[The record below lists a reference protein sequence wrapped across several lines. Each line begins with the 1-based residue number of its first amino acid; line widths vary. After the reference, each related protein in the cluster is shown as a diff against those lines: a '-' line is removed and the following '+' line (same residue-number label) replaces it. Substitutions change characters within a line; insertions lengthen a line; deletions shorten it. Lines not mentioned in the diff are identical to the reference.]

1 MNTHYKNKRVLIT
14 GGAGFIGSHVA
25 EQLHKYGAHVTIL
38 DNLSTGSRD
47 NIVAFKDDITFIE
60 GSITNLHTC
69 LEATRDVEYVF
80 HLAAFVSVPQSK
92 IEPDVCNEIN
102 VTGTRNMLEAS
113 LQNNVRKFV
122 FSSSSA
128 VYGNQQGVCDEQSA
142 CNPTSP
148 YGQSKLMGELLCEQY
163 THDSDLQTV
172 ILRYFNV
179 YGPRQNPYGA
189 YAGVVAQFK
198 HAMEHNKP
206 IIIYGDGMQTRD
218 FISVGNVAKANIHL
232 AVNSTKKSDVFNIGT
247 GTSITLL
254 QLIDMLKKEHPQY
267 NGQVTFAPARTV
279 DIKHSQAD
287 CSKFLKLCDMF

>member
-1 MNTHYKNKRVLIT
+1 MEQYKNKRVLVT

-25 EQLHKYGAHVTIL
+25 QQLVGYGADVTIL

-47 NIVAFKDDITFIE
+47 NIVEFKRDVSFIE

-69 LEATRDVEYVF
+69 LWATRDIDYVF

-92 IEPDVCNEIN
+92 IEPEVCNEIN

-113 LQNNVRKFV
+113 LQNNVTKFV

-128 VYGNQQGVCDEQSA
+128 VYGNQQGICDEQSA

-163 THDSDLQTV
+163 THDSNLSTV
-172 ILRYFNV
+172 MLRYFNV
-179 YGPRQNPYGA
+179 YGPRQNPHGS

-218 FISVGNVAKANIHL
+218 FIPVEDVAKANIHL
-232 AVNSTKKSDVFNIGT
+232 AITSTQKSDVFNIGT

-254 QLIDMLKKEHPQY
+254 QLIDMLKQEHPQY
-267 NGQVTFAPARTV
+267 SEQVRFAPARTV

-287 CSKFLKLCDMF
+287 CSKFLKLCNLF